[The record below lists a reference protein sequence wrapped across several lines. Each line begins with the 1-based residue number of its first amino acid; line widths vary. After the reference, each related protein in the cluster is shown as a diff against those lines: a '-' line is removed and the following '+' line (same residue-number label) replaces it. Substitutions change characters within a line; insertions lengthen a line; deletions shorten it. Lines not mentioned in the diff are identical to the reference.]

1 MSVFKIGVIQMDS
14 QDDKAVNLKKLE
26 GFIDTA
32 ASNGARM
39 IAMPENIDYIGPKEG
54 AVANAEDIP
63 GPLTE
68 FFARKAREHSVW
80 LHCGSFGERIP
91 GETKLYNTSLM
102 MDPKGNIVGR
112 YEKIHLYDVNI
123 KNGPSTKE
131 SDGKKAGERIVVC
144 DTEFCKVGLSIC
156 YDMRFPEVYRIMAL
170 QGAKILFVPANYTQF
185 TGKDHW
191 EVVLRARAIENQ
203 CYVVAPGQ
211 IGKKPSFP
219 AYGRSVVINPWGT
232 VLCTAE
238 DRECV
243 IYAEIDTDYVDAIRE
258 QLPSFPNRQP
268 KAYKW

>member
-26 GFIDTA
+26 GFIDKA